1 MNIMYHVNINQIGQ
15 KRNKKFLHI
24 ENNSDLLDISIGL
37 FGIFLMCLS
46 CSLATKKKTRKP
58 VVVNRIISLMI
69 HYS

>member
-46 CSLATKKKTRKP
+46 CSLATKKKHE
-58 VVVNRIISLMI
+58 NQ
-69 HYS
+69 